1 MSYLDKASLKVV
13 GTRPIRPDGVEKVI
27 GRANF
32 GADMTM
38 PGMLWA
44 KIKRSPHA
52 HARIKAIH
60 TQKALALPGVKA
72 VVTAADFPEIAS
84 EEAFV
89 GEGPMN
95 FRDLSRN
102 CMARGKALY
111 EGHAVAAV
119 AATEPWIA
127 DEAVDLIEVEYE
139 VLPHVIDVEDAMK
152 PGAPVL
158 HDDLYTQGV
167 DPKPASASNVAKR
180 ITFVKGDVAQGWGE
194 AEVTIERRY
203 TTQPVH
209 QAYIEPH
216 ACVVSAA
223 TDGQVTIWSS
233 SQGQFMVR
241 AYCAKL
247 LGVDMA
253 NIRAIPAEI
262 GGGFGGKTLVYLEPV
277 ALALSKK
284 AGRPVKMVMSR
295 EEVFRASGPAAGG
308 VIEVKLGAKKDGRLV
323 AAELVVKL
331 QAGAFPGSP
340 VGPACMCGFAM
351 YDIPHV
357 NIVGYDVVS
366 NRPKVAAYR
375 APGAPNSTFGT
386 ESCLDEL
393 ARELKIDPLK
403 LREINAAK
411 DGTKA
416 AHGPTWA
423 NIGYQQTLEAAK
435 AHEHLKT
442 RLGPNQGRGI
452 ASGFWFNI
460 GGESAA
466 TVHVNEDGT
475 ASVVEGNPDI
485 GGSRASMAMMAAEV
499 LGIPYEQVRPIVGD
513 TAQAGYC
520 FLTGGS
526 RVTFA
531 TGMAVTQAAE
541 KVVGELKK
549 RAAMIWDISPDA
561 VDWKDGKAYPAGPNA
576 GSFEPLSVQEIAM
589 KAGRTGGPISAEVSI
604 NAQGAGAGFATH
616 ICDVE
621 VDRETGHVK
630 ILRYTAV
637 QDVGRAI
644 HPSYVEGQIQGGVTQ
659 GIGWALNEEYVYDK
673 DGRLDNAGFL
683 DYRVPV
689 ASDLP
694 MIEAVMVE
702 VPNPRHP
709 FGARGVGE
717 VPIVPP
723 MAAVANAILDATGVR
738 MRDLPM
744 SPPKLRAALDA
755 QEPPRLAAE

>member
-1 MSYLDKASLKVV
+1 
-13 GTRPIRPDGVEKVI
+13 
-27 GRANF
+27 
-32 GADMTM
+32 
-38 PGMLWA
+38 
-44 KIKRSPHA
+44 
-52 HARIKAIH
+52 
-60 TQKALALPGVKA
+60 
-72 VVTAADFPEIAS
+72 
-84 EEAFV
+84 
-89 GEGPMN
+89 MN

-102 CMARGKALY
+102 CMARDKVLY
-111 EGHAVAAV
+111 EGHAVASV

-127 DEAVDLIEVEYE
+127 EEALDLIEVEYE
-139 VLPHVIDVEDAMK
+139 VLPHVIDVEDAMQ
-152 PGAPVL
+152 PGAPIL

-167 DPKPASASNVAKR
+167 DPKPAAASNVAKR
-180 ITFVKGDVAQGWGE
+180 ITFAKGDMAQGWRE

-203 TTQPVH
+203 TSQPVH

-216 ACVVSAA
+216 ACVVSTAS
-223 TDGQVTIWSS
+223 DGQVTIWSS

-247 LGVDMA
+247 LGIDMA
-253 NIRAIPAEI
+253 NVRAIPAEI

-284 AGRPVKMVMSR
+284 AGRPVKLVMSR

-308 VIEVKLGAKKDGRLV
+308 VYEVKLGAKRDGRLV
-323 AAELVVKL
+323 AAELTVKL

-386 ESCLDEL
+386 ESCMDEL

-403 LREINAAK
+403 LREINAAT

-423 NIGYQQTLEAAK
+423 NIGYMQTIEAAK

-442 RLGPNQGRGI
+442 RLGPNQGRGV

-466 TVHVNEDGT
+466 TVHINEDGT

-499 LGIPYEQVRPIVGD
+499 LGIPYERVRPIVGD

-541 KVVGELKK
+541 KVVAELKK

-576 GSFEPLSVQEIAM
+576 GSFEPLSLQEIAI
-589 KAGRTGGPISAEVSI
+589 KAGRTGGPIGAEVSI

-621 VDRETGHVK
+621 IDRETGHVK

-673 DGRLDNAGFL
+673 NGRLDNPGFL

-723 MAAVANAILDATGVR
+723 MAAVANAIADAIGIR

>member
-1 MSYLDKASLKVV
+1 
-13 GTRPIRPDGVEKVI
+13 
-27 GRANF
+27 
-32 GADMTM
+32 
-38 PGMLWA
+38 
-44 KIKRSPHA
+44 
-52 HARIKAIH
+52 
-60 TQKALALPGVKA
+60 
-72 VVTAADFPEIAS
+72 
-84 EEAFV
+84 
-89 GEGPMN
+89 MN

-102 CMARGKALY
+102 CMARDKVLY

-127 DEAVDLIEVEYE
+127 EEALDLIEVEYE
-139 VLPHVIDVEDAMK
+139 VLPHVIDVEDAMRQD
-152 PGAPVL
+152 APIL

-167 DPKPASASNVAKR
+167 DPKPTAASNVAKR
-180 ITFVKGDVAQGWGE
+180 ITFVKGDFAQGWKE

-203 TTQPVH
+203 TSQPVH

-216 ACVVSAA
+216 ACVVSIAA
-223 TDGQVTIWSS
+223 DNQCTIWSS

-247 LGVDMA
+247 LGIDMA

-284 AGRPVKMVMSR
+284 AGRPVKLVMSR

-308 VIEVKLGAKKDGRLV
+308 VYEVKLGARKDGRIV

-386 ESCLDEL
+386 ESCMDEL
-393 ARELKIDPLK
+393 ARELNIDPLK

-423 NIGYQQTLEAAK
+423 NIGYQQTLDAAK

-466 TVHVNEDGT
+466 TVHINEDGT

-499 LGIPYEQVRPIVGD
+499 LGIPYERVRPIVGD

-541 KVVGELKK
+541 KVVADLKK

-576 GSFEPLSVQEIAM
+576 GSFEPLSLQEIAA
-589 KAGRTGGPISAEVSI
+589 KAGRTGGPITAEVSI

-673 DGRLDNAGFL
+673 NGRLDNPGFL

-744 SPPKLRAALDA
+744 SPPKMLAALDA

>member
-1 MSYLDKASLKVV
+1 
-13 GTRPIRPDGVEKVI
+13 
-27 GRANF
+27 
-32 GADMTM
+32 
-38 PGMLWA
+38 
-44 KIKRSPHA
+44 
-52 HARIKAIH
+52 
-60 TQKALALPGVKA
+60 
-72 VVTAADFPEIAS
+72 
-84 EEAFV
+84 
-89 GEGPMN
+89 
-95 FRDLSRN
+95 
-102 CMARGKALY
+102 
-111 EGHAVAAV
+111 
-119 AATEPWIA
+119 
-127 DEAVDLIEVEYE
+127 
-139 VLPHVIDVEDAMK
+139 
-152 PGAPVL
+152 
-158 HDDLYTQGV
+158 
-167 DPKPASASNVAKR
+167 
-180 ITFVKGDVAQGWGE
+180 
-194 AEVTIERRY
+194 
-203 TTQPVH
+203 
-209 QAYIEPH
+209 
-216 ACVVSAA
+216 
-223 TDGQVTIWSS
+223 
-233 SQGQFMVR
+233 
-241 AYCAKL
+241 
-247 LGVDMA
+247 
-253 NIRAIPAEI
+253 
-262 GGGFGGKTLVYLEPV
+262 
-277 ALALSKK
+277 
-284 AGRPVKMVMSR
+284 
-295 EEVFRASGPAAGG
+295 
-308 VIEVKLGAKKDGRLV
+308 
-323 AAELVVKL
+323 
-331 QAGAFPGSP
+331 
-340 VGPACMCGFAM
+340 
-351 YDIPHV
+351 
-357 NIVGYDVVS
+357 
-366 NRPKVAAYR
+366 
-375 APGAPNSTFGT
+375 
-386 ESCLDEL
+386 
-393 ARELKIDPLK
+393 LKIDPLK
-403 LREINAAK
+403 LREINAAT

-423 NIGYQQTLEAAK
+423 NIGYLQTIEATK

-466 TVHVNEDGT
+466 TVHINEDGT

-541 KVVGELKK
+541 KVVADLKK

-576 GSFEPLSVQEIAM
+576 GSFEPLSLQEIAQ
-589 KAGRTGGPISAEVSI
+589 KAGRTGGPITAEVAI

-621 VDRETGHVK
+621 VDRETGFVK
-630 ILRYTAV
+630 ILRYTAI

-673 DGRLDNAGFL
+673 NGRLDNPGFL
-683 DYRVPV
+683 DYRIPV

-723 MAAVANAILDATGVR
+723 MAAVANAIFDAIGMR
-738 MRDLPM
+738 MRDLPI

-755 QEPPRLAAE
+755 QDPPRLAAE